1 MDHRRWRWLWL
12 WVGVLVAGCGQMLSS
27 GSTPPATREP
37 TLSLLGYTLLP
48 SSLTPSP
55 RPNATVTPVVT
66 VSAPVSQLA
75 LYLQITGAACYET
88 PVGSLICLGQVR
100 NTLSLPVEQVQV
112 EVQLLARDGKVLAA
126 QAAFVSRWMIPTG
139 EAGPYRVLFERVP
152 DGYTEAYAF
161 VRAGEIIDGP
171 ESHYATTLALKQV
184 SGAFVLDQYQIT
196 LSVIN
201 KSSEPVEQIAVTM
214 ILLDRDG
221 RVTGFRRMVLDPSRR
236 LSAGESL
243 TLSLKVIPQGPDT
256 VTFDS
261 FAEGIFVS
269 N

>member
-1 MDHRRWRWLWL
+1 MDQRRWRWLWL

-48 SSLTPSP
+48 SSLTPSA
-55 RPNATVTPVVT
+55 RPNATATPVVT
-66 VSAPVSQLA
+66 VSAPISQLA

-88 PVGSLICLGQVR
+88 PVGSLICLGQVL

-112 EVQLLARDGKVLAA
+112 EVQLLAGDGKVLAA
-126 QAAFVSRWMIPTG
+126 QDTFVSRRMIPAG
-139 EAGPYRVLFERVP
+139 AAGPYRVLFERVP
-152 DGYTEAYAF
+152 DGYTEAYPF
-161 VRAGEIIDGP
+161 VHTGRVIDGP
-171 ESHYATTLALKQV
+171 DTHYATALALKQV
-184 SGAFVLDQYQIT
+184 SGAFMLDQYQIT

-201 KSSEPVEQIAVTM
+201 KSPDPVEQIAVTM
-214 ILLDRDG
+214 ILLDKNE

-243 TLSLKVIPQGPDT
+243 TLSLKVIPQGSDT

-261 FAEGIFVS
+261 FAEGLRVVD
-269 N
+269 